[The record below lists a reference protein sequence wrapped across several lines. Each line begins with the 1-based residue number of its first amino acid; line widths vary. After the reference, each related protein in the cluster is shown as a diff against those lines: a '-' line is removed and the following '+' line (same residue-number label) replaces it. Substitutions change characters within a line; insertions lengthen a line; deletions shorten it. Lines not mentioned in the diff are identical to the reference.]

1 MFRFIE
7 IYPPWR
13 YTCRCCTHY
22 RAQRR
27 WMLEQNSASSAESLG
42 TTAVRTTALR
52 IVPHD
57 SSGCWLG
64 SRRWAHCGDHC
75 RKPWH
80 GSCSV
85 CSRDSAVVV
94 RCTVHN
100 CVQYSEASNLSGS
113 SLARSWSSCRSQSSC
128 LFGCLA
134 LQRRTGQRIEQFAVV
149 LQDRALSVLENR
161 STACHLMVNIIYRST
176 CVDPAVS
183 VDGWPRDT
191 GKPTCQLQCN
201 FLANCEDVSLGCRNC
216 HAQNCPA
223 SREKEHGPITSPCD
237 I

>member
-183 VDGWPRDT
+183 VDGWPGILESRRASYSAT
-191 GKPTCQLQCN
+191 SSRTAKM
-201 FLANCEDVSLGCRNC
+201 SL
-216 HAQNCPA
+216 
-223 SREKEHGPITSPCD
+223 
-237 I
+237 